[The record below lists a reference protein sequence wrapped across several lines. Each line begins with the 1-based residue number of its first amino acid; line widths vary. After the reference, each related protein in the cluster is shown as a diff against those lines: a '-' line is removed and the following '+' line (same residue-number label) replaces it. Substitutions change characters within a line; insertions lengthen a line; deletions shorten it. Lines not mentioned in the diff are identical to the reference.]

1 MDTLENLSIQ
11 LGHALQKRGYQ
22 LALAESCTGGMAC
35 AAITEIAGSSDWFD
49 CGFITYSNASKQKML
64 GVSSITLK
72 QFGAV
77 SEETAREMV
86 VGALNASKAQVAA
99 SITGIA
105 GPSGGAVDKP
115 VGTVCFAWRTKDGHL
130 NATTKRFTGKRLE
143 IRQQA
148 VIFIFTVLL
157 NQLASC

>member
-11 LGHALQKRGYQ
+11 LGRALQKRGYQ
-22 LALAESCTGGMAC
+22 LTLAESCTGGMAC

-49 CGFITYSNASKQKML
+49 CGFITYSNASKQEML
-64 GVSSITLK
+64 GVSPSTLE

-105 GPSGGAVDKP
+105 GPGGETVAKP
-115 VGTVCFAWRTKDGHL
+115 VGTVCFAWGTKDGQS
-130 NATTKRFTGKRLE
+130 NSTTKYFTGNRLE

-148 VIFIFTVLL
+148 VIFIFTALL
-157 NQLASC
+157 NQLASN